1 MKTLLY
7 RVVVQVKGL
16 IDEECTLST
25 GPWAPNRLNKR

>member
-7 RVVVQVKGL
+7 SVVVQVQGL

-25 GPWAPNRLNKR
+25 GPWAPNGLNE